1 MKSNDVGVLFSVAR
15 PFLHFAEE
23 VSVPSIANC
32 LPKRFSKM
40 QIVELNGSNMR
51 TERLLFKTFDLAFH
65 DGGYGLKNWDAFV
78 DVMRTVDEITLHRDG
93 CVTFIRNADDCL
105 KSEKNGLVRFGNVM
119 ETLGLDWSQAV
130 SDGEWWDRGPKAFHT
145 VFLFRRKPQ
154 SMPNAAPIRLGV
166 HE

>member
-1 MKSNDVGVLFSVAR
+1 MKSNELDSLFSVAG

-23 VSVPSIANC
+23 VSVSSIATR

-40 QIVELNGSNMR
+40 LLVELDGSNMR
-51 TERLLFKTFDLAFH
+51 TEHLLFETYDVAFH
-65 DGGYGLKNWDAFV
+65 DGAYRLDNWDAFI
-78 DVMRTVDEITLHRDG
+78 DATRTMDEITLHRDG

-105 KSEKNGLVRFGNVM
+105 RSEKNGLVRFGNVL
-119 ETLGLDWSQAV
+119 ESLGLEWSQPV

-145 VFLFRRKPQ
+145 VFLFRCKPP